1 MCPPYWRPPG
11 YKVTDFIMG
20 NGHSSLPHQGN
31 YEYGYTQ
38 AYQLA
43 CEQLAKIDDI
53 QRQCLR
59 SGARYQ
65 ETGSQQ
71 IITLQYLNR
80 TYKVTLP
87 DIDVSLTDSAEEV
100 PLRDKALILHYL
112 ILAKGTP
119 IADKLI
125 TFKELPEGIN
135 YFPSFSKRA
144 IKPLVDRFGNEPHL
158 LIDAAAIL
166 GGHKADYGDA
176 AATINVFPYVPITL
190 VLWRGDE
197 EFPPSGS
204 IMFDATISDYLPA
217 EDISVLCQT
226 ISWKLVKSLK

>member
-1 MCPPYWRPPG
+1 
-11 YKVTDFIMG
+11 MG
-20 NGHSSLPHQGN
+20 SNHPLLPRQGN

-43 CEQLAKIDDI
+43 CEQLAKIGDI
-53 QRQCLR
+53 HQQCLR
-59 SGARYQ
+59 SGVQYL
-65 ETGSQQ
+65 EEDSQQ
-71 IITLQYLNR
+71 TITLEYLNR
-80 TYKVTLP
+80 TYRVTLP

-125 TFKELPEGIN
+125 TFKELPEGMN
-135 YFPSFSKRA
+135 YFPSFSKRV
-144 IKPLVDRFGNEPHL
+144 IKPLVDRFGDEPHL

-166 GGHKADYGDA
+166 GGYKADYGDVA
-176 AATINVFPYVPITL
+176 VAINAFPYVPITL

-204 IMFDATISDYLPA
+204 IIFDATISDYLSA

>member
-1 MCPPYWRPPG
+1 
-11 YKVTDFIMG
+11 MG
-20 NGHSSLPHQGN
+20 NGHSSLPRQGN

-43 CEQLAKIDDI
+43 CEQLAKIDNI
-53 QRQCLR
+53 QQQCIR
-59 SGARYQ
+59 SGAQYQ
-65 ETGSQQ
+65 EAGWQQ
-71 IITLQYLNR
+71 IITLKYLNR
-80 TYKVTLP
+80 TYRVTLP
-87 DIDVSLTDSAEEV
+87 HIDVSLTDSEEEV
-100 PLRDKALILHYL
+100 PPRDKILILHYL
-112 ILAKGTP
+112 IMAKGTP
-119 IADKLI
+119 IADKPI

-135 YFPSFSKRA
+135 YFPPFSKRT
-144 IKPLVDRFGNEPHL
+144 IKPLVDHFGNEPHL

-166 GGHKADYGDA
+166 GGYKAGYGDV
-176 AATINVFPYVPITL
+176 AATINAFPYVPITL

-204 IMFDATISDYLPA
+204 IMFDATISDYLSA

>member
-1 MCPPYWRPPG
+1 
-11 YKVTDFIMG
+11 MG
-20 NGHSSLPHQGN
+20 SSHSSLPRQDN

-43 CEQLAKIDDI
+43 CEQLAKIDNI
-53 QRQCLR
+53 QQQCIR
-59 SGARYQ
+59 SGAQYQ
-65 ETGSQQ
+65 EAGSQQ
-71 IITLQYLNR
+71 IITLKYLNR
-80 TYKVTLP
+80 TYRVTLP
-87 DIDVSLTDSAEEV
+87 HIDVSLTDSEEEV
-100 PLRDKALILHYL
+100 PLRDKILILHYL

-119 IADKLI
+119 FADKLI
-125 TFKELPEGIN
+125 TFKELPEGAN
-135 YFPSFSKRA
+135 YFPSFSKRV
-144 IKPLVDRFGNEPHL
+144 IKPMVDHFGNEPHL

-166 GGHKADYGDA
+166 GGYKAGYGDV
-176 AATINVFPYVPITL
+176 AATINAFPYVPITL

-204 IMFDATISDYLPA
+204 IMFDATISDYLSA

>member
-1 MCPPYWRPPG
+1 
-11 YKVTDFIMG
+11 MG
-20 NGHSSLPHQGN
+20 SSHSSLPRQDN

-43 CEQLAKIDDI
+43 CEQLAKIDNI
-53 QRQCLR
+53 QQQCIR
-59 SGARYQ
+59 SGAQYQ
-65 ETGSQQ
+65 EAGSQQ
-71 IITLQYLNR
+71 IITLKYLNR
-80 TYKVTLP
+80 TYRVTLP
-87 DIDVSLTDSAEEV
+87 HINVSLTDSQEEV
-100 PLRDKALILHYL
+100 PLRDKILILHYL

-125 TFKELPEGIN
+125 TFKELPEGAN
-135 YFPSFSKRA
+135 YFPSFSKRV
-144 IKPLVDRFGNEPHL
+144 IKPLVDHFGNEPHL

-166 GGHKADYGDA
+166 GGYKADYGDV
-176 AATINVFPYVPITL
+176 AATINAFPYVPITL

-204 IMFDATISDYLPA
+204 IMFDATISDYLSA

>member
-1 MCPPYWRPPG
+1 MGSGHFSPPQQ
-11 YKVTDFIMG
+11 
-20 NGHSSLPHQGN
+20 SN

-43 CEQLAKIDDI
+43 CEQLARIDDI
-53 QRQCLR
+53 QQQCLR
-59 SGARYQ
+59 SGTRYQ
-65 ETGSQQ
+65 EAGEQQ
-71 IITLQYLNR
+71 IITLKYLNR
-80 TYKVTLP
+80 TYRVTLP
-87 DIDVSLTDSAEEV
+87 NINVSLTDSEEEV
-100 PLRDKALILHYL
+100 PLRDKILILHYL
-112 ILAKGTP
+112 IMAKGTP
-119 IADKLI
+119 IADKPI

-135 YFPSFSKRA
+135 YFPPFSKRT

-166 GGHKADYGDA
+166 GGYKADYGDV
-176 AATINVFPYVPITL
+176 AATINAFPYVPITL

-204 IMFDATISDYLPA
+204 IMFDATVSDYLSA

>member
-1 MCPPYWRPPG
+1 
-11 YKVTDFIMG
+11 MG
-20 NGHSSLPHQGN
+20 SGHSSLPHQGN
-31 YEYGYTQ
+31 YESGYTQ

-53 QRQCLR
+53 QQQCLR

-65 ETGSQQ
+65 EAGSQQ
-71 IITLQYLNR
+71 TITLAYLNR
-80 TYKVTLP
+80 TYQVTLP

-100 PLRDKALILHYL
+100 PLRDKILILHYL
-112 ILAKGTP
+112 ILAKGTS

-125 TFKELPEGIN
+125 TFKELPEGTN
-135 YFPSFSKRA
+135 YSPSFSKRA

-158 LIDAAAIL
+158 LIDAAAAL
-166 GGHKADYGDA
+166 GGYKVDYGDG
-176 AATINVFPYVPITL
+176 AATINAFPYVPITL

-204 IMFDATISDYLPA
+204 IMFDATISDYLSA

>member
-1 MCPPYWRPPG
+1 
-11 YKVTDFIMG
+11 MG
-20 NGHSSLPHQGN
+20 SGHSSLPRQGN

-43 CEQLAKIDDI
+43 CEQLAKIDNI
-53 QRQCLR
+53 QQQCIR

-65 ETGSQQ
+65 EAGSQQ
-71 IITLQYLNR
+71 IITLKYLNR
-80 TYKVTLP
+80 TYRVTLP
-87 DIDVSLTDSAEEV
+87 HINVSLTDSEEEV
-100 PLRDKALILHYL
+100 PLRDKILILHYL

-119 IADKLI
+119 FADKLI
-125 TFKELPEGIN
+125 TFKELPEGAN
-135 YFPSFSKRA
+135 YFPSFSKRV
-144 IKPLVDRFGNEPHL
+144 IKPLVDHFGNEPHL

-166 GGHKADYGDA
+166 GGYKAGYGDV
-176 AATINVFPYVPITL
+176 AATINAFPYVPITL

-204 IMFDATISDYLPA
+204 IMFDATISDYLSA

>member
-1 MCPPYWRPPG
+1 
-11 YKVTDFIMG
+11 MG
-20 NGHSSLPHQGN
+20 SGHSSLPRQGN

-43 CEQLAKIDDI
+43 CEQLAKIDNI
-53 QRQCLR
+53 QQQCIR

-65 ETGSQQ
+65 EAGSQQ
-71 IITLQYLNR
+71 IITLKYLNR
-80 TYKVTLP
+80 TYRVTLP
-87 DIDVSLTDSAEEV
+87 HINVSLTDSEEEV
-100 PLRDKALILHYL
+100 PLRDKILILHYL

-119 IADKLI
+119 FADKLI
-125 TFKELPEGIN
+125 TFKELPEGAN
-135 YFPSFSKRA
+135 YFPSFSKRV
-144 IKPLVDRFGNEPHL
+144 IKPLVDHFGNEPHL

-166 GGHKADYGDA
+166 GGYKADYGDV
-176 AATINVFPYVPITL
+176 AATINAFPYVPITL

-204 IMFDATISDYLPA
+204 IMFDATISDYLSA

>member
-1 MCPPYWRPPG
+1 
-11 YKVTDFIMG
+11 MG
-20 NGHSSLPHQGN
+20 SGHSSLPRQGN

-43 CEQLAKIDDI
+43 CEQLAKIDNF
-53 QRQCLR
+53 QQQCIR
-59 SGARYQ
+59 SGAQYQ
-65 ETGSQQ
+65 EAGSQQ
-71 IITLQYLNR
+71 IITLKYLNR
-80 TYKVTLP
+80 TYRVTLP
-87 DIDVSLTDSAEEV
+87 HINVSLTDSEEEM
-100 PLRDKALILHYL
+100 PLRDKILILHYL

-119 IADKLI
+119 FADKLI
-125 TFKELPEGIN
+125 AFKELPEGAN
-135 YFPSFSKRA
+135 YFPSFSKRV
-144 IKPLVDRFGNEPHL
+144 IKPLVDHFGNEPHL

-166 GGHKADYGDA
+166 GGYKADYGDV
-176 AATINVFPYVPITL
+176 AATINAFPYVPITL

-204 IMFDATISDYLPA
+204 IMFDATISDYLSA